1 MSRTVW
7 KVFLLGMVVAC
18 MISVGFAVLENAPK
32 IEEFY
37 KEGIDAY
44 QDAERLEK
52 IFPEGAKI
60 EYELAIQLFE
70 KSSGAL
76 ENPITDDAI
85 YKMGQSYDKLLQFAK
100 ADDEKIELMKKAEKQ
115 YLRIIEDLPISPFS
129 GKAASR
135 VNAIKKAIR
144 EMQKQ

>member
-1 MSRTVW
+1 
-7 KVFLLGMVVAC
+7 

-70 KSSGAL
+70 KSSGAF
-76 ENPITDDAI
+76 ENPIADDAI

-100 ADDEKIELMKKAEKQ
+100 AEDEKIKLMKKAENQ
-115 YLRIIEDLPISPFS
+115 YLRIVENFPISPFG
-129 GKAASR
+129 GKASSR
-135 VNAIKKAIR
+135 VSAIRKAIS